1 MAEPQEFRTRMILQ
15 TIVDL
20 GKLSIIYSLV
30 SMSFPQPHQN
40 LNADLNSG
48 VCDFISVK
56 DSRHMCIR

>member
-1 MAEPQEFRTRMILQ
+1 MILQ